1 MIDSRERSAYARL
14 RVAEFS
20 ERCRLSGLAV
30 TPQRL
35 AIIEALLASTDH
47 PRAEVIFDEV
57 RRRHPHISLATVHR
71 TLETLCAIGEAR
83 KVTMLYD
90 SARYDGNL
98 DPHHH
103 VVCVKCRGIRD
114 VAITGRERP
123 GLERLVNG
131 SLALEG
137 FTAVG
142 WSLEVQAICD
152 RCKTGSIGGSDHKD
166 KYCHLKAMR
175 KAPHGQLKHK
185 QKDNGEG

>member
-1 MIDSRERSAYARL
+1 MELKMIDSRERSAYARQ
-14 RVAEFS
+14 RIAEFS
-20 ERCRLSGLAV
+20 ERCHAGGLAV

-35 AIIEALLASTDH
+35 AIIEALLTSTDH

-103 VVCVKCRGIRD
+103 VVCVKCRRIRD
-114 VAITGRERP
+114 VAIKGAERP

-131 SLALEG
+131 SLALKG
-137 FTAVG
+137 FTAFG

-152 RCKTGSIGGSDHKD
+152 QCKTGSIGGNDHND
-166 KYCHLKAMR
+166 KHRHLKAAR
-175 KAPHGQLKHK
+175 KPRTVNA
-185 QKDNGEG
+185 NAT